1 MSIKV
6 GGKKMN
12 LDIERAK
19 QDYEYWDRRL
29 KILFYEGSVKIKKQ
43 KELLAKSGGVK
54 NSVILDLEKEIA
66 LDDNEFRKVKAKVL
80 DLDNILYMSGVKDKV
95 ETDAELNARLFDY
108 LFKERI

>member
-95 ETDAELNARLFDY
+95 ETDAELDTRLFNY
-108 LFKERI
+108 LFKERV

>member
-29 KILFYEGSVKIKKQ
+29 KILFYEGSVKIKK
-43 KELLAKSGGVK
+43 
-54 NSVILDLEKEIA
+54 
-66 LDDNEFRKVKAKVL
+66 
-80 DLDNILYMSGVKDKV
+80 
-95 ETDAELNARLFDY
+95 
-108 LFKERI
+108 